1 MSNARGAGAPGA
13 EPPTQ
18 APPRDAAEEE
28 AQTLLSVEE
37 AQTLLSVEEA
47 QTLLSDEPLPDASLR
62 LPSARVCCLPA
73 ADLPFWY
80 GWVILA
86 LCTLARFLKSYGQNN
101 TLFIS
106 VPGILVDVNMTRTA
120 LGVWFSVACILAAA
134 VQPLFGRLHDRFG
147 GRVCI
152 PVALLALAVSLV
164 ALAAARRPAG
174 VFVALIGLRSVGLGA
189 LDTFTSNTVTLW
201 FVKRRGLALAFSTIG
216 FYLGTDL
223 LTLQLLAAVAGPGG
237 LRWRAA
243 LCAAAGTCIACAPIC
258 ALLLRSH
265 PEHAGLCPDGF
276 ATAPTPQRD
285 DAPVMPGAAAAV
297 VPDLTRGEALRTLQ
311 FWVWGLFTL
320 VYFFGASGTD
330 FHLIPMVREAGT
342 VSVSSTL
349 SIATGVSSGI
359 CCVLVGY
366 IMDRGASGVRVLACA
381 GVLLGCYVLMLTVC
395 SSALLAWITGGV
407 KGGADAC
414 ASIALPYLHA
424 QRFGKRHGG
433 AIFASNRTMGVVGSG
448 LGPLL
453 FGVARDRGHAFAPAL
468 RGVALMPVLCAAA
481 CVLTAPQLGKSG
493 ALWPADAARRDAEL
507 AERPAPADALER

>member
-1 MSNARGAGAPGA
+1 MSDAAGAAGA
-13 EPPTQ
+13 DLL
-18 APPRDAAEEE
+18 RDE
-28 AQTLLSVEE
+28 VEE
-37 AQTLLSVEEA
+37 QPLLVVEP
-47 QTLLSDEPLPDASLR
+47 S
-62 LPSARVCCLPA
+62 PSASVCCVPVER
-73 ADLPFWY
+73 LPFWY

-86 LCTLARFLKSYGQNN
+86 LCLTARFLKSYGQNN

-106 VPGILVDVNMTRTA
+106 VPGIEADVGMTRTA

-134 VQPLFGRLHDRFG
+134 VQPLFGQLHDRFG

-152 PVALLALAVSLV
+152 PVALLALAVSLFG
-164 ALAAARRPAG
+164 LAAARSPAA

-201 FVKRRGLALAFSTIG
+201 FVKRRGVALAVSTVG

-223 LTLQLLAAVAGPGG
+223 LTLQLLAAVAGPDG

-243 LCAAAGTCIACAPIC
+243 LCAAAGTCIASAPVCA
-258 ALLLRSH
+258 ALLRSH
-265 PEHAGLCPDGF
+265 PEHAGLRPDGF
-276 ATAPTPQRD
+276 EAPPSSD
-285 DAPVMPGAAAAV
+285 DAPVGAAVV
-297 VPDLTRGEALRTLQ
+297 VPDLTRGEALRTPQ

-342 VSVSSTL
+342 VTVSSTL
-349 SIATGVSSGI
+349 SVATGVSSGLS
-359 CCVLVGY
+359 CAWVGY

-395 SSALLAWITGGV
+395 SSVLLAWVTGGV

-433 AIFASNRTMGVVGSG
+433 AIFASNRTLGVIGSG
-448 LGPLL
+448 LGP
-453 FGVARDRGHAFAPAL
+453 
-468 RGVALMPVLCAAA
+468 
-481 CVLTAPQLGKSG
+481 
-493 ALWPADAARRDAEL
+493 
-507 AERPAPADALER
+507 